1 MRVFPILA
9 AILLP
14 LAACAGPGDPA
25 VVPFVDRAVDSGIE
39 FVNFNGMF
47 GQYHYTEI
55 IGSGGALF
63 DYDNDGD
70 LDVYLVQGAM
80 LDSATP
86 ASSTTYP
93 PEGPLLDRLYRND
106 LVETGRL
113 AFVDV
118 TEASGIVSDGYGMGV
133 AVADIDRDG
142 FLDLYVTNFGSNLML
157 RNNGDGTFGDVTAE
171 TGTDAPRWS
180 TSAAFLDYNADGW
193 PDLFVVDYV
202 DYSLTK
208 HKDCFSSTS
217 AIEYCGPMSYEPVPQ
232 SLFRNRG
239 DGTFEDV
246 SLASGVGHGPAA
258 GLGVVATDF
267 NGDNLIDVYVT
278 SDGRPNILWVNRG
291 DGTFTDEAMLAGC
304 AVNQD
309 GEAEASM
316 GVDAADFD
324 GDGDEDLFMTH
335 LVDETNTL
343 YVNDGK
349 GWFSDATIHTG
360 LGAVSRTSTGFGTAW
375 LDYDNDGRLDLVVAN
390 GAVKTIESIRREG
403 HPYPLGQPNQLF
415 RNRGEEGFADVSET
429 AGEAFAVGDVSR
441 GIAAGDVDN
450 DGDTDLLI
458 VNNSGPARLLINEVG
473 HRNDWLGLRLV
484 DENGVGDVTGTRVEV
499 VLADGRKIWR
509 RSRVA
514 GSYCSSGDPRVI
526 IGLGDVARPRLVRA
540 HWPDGTTE
548 EWADLPVGEYTTLR
562 RGSTR

>member
-1 MRVFPILA
+1 
-9 AILLP
+9 
-14 LAACAGPGDPA
+14 
-25 VVPFVDRAVDSGIE
+25 
-39 FVNFNGMF
+39 
-47 GQYHYTEI
+47 
-55 IGSGGALF
+55 
-63 DYDNDGD
+63 
-70 LDVYLVQGAM
+70 
-80 LDSATP
+80 
-86 ASSTTYP
+86 
-93 PEGPLLDRLYRND
+93 
-106 LVETGRL
+106 
-113 AFVDV
+113 
-118 TEASGIVSDGYGMGV
+118 
-133 AVADIDRDG
+133 
-142 FLDLYVTNFGSNLML
+142 
-157 RNNGDGTFGDVTAE
+157 
-171 TGTDAPRWS
+171 
-180 TSAAFLDYNADGW
+180 
-193 PDLFVVDYV
+193 
-202 DYSLTK
+202 
-208 HKDCFSSTS
+208 
-217 AIEYCGPMSYEPVPQ
+217 
-232 SLFRNRG
+232 
-239 DGTFEDV
+239 
-246 SLASGVGHGPAA
+246 
-258 GLGVVATDF
+258 
-267 NGDNLIDVYVT
+267 
-278 SDGRPNILWVNRG
+278 
-291 DGTFTDEAMLAGC
+291 
-304 AVNQD
+304 
-309 GEAEASM
+309 M

-403 HPYPLGQPNQLF
+403 HPYPLGQPNQLS